1 MLVRLGVVACLF
13 WLHFAYATTLKI
25 INIVPFGS
33 SSVKILFNQ
42 EVKKFKE
49 VSLKNFKS
57 YLELEAIL
65 TIPKKHYQFS
75 KQSSIT
81 IAQFSPKL
89 ARVVISH
96 APKMTYEVKILK
108 DKLYVSI
115 VEKKPLVRHQMA
127 PKPPKHHALKH
138 PTPKPAPK
146 SIKKEAKEKTP
157 IKHAHSK
164 HAHSPLNERSAK
176 KEIPKKEIPKK
187 EILKKEILKK
197 EILKKEIPKKEI
209 LKKEIPK
216 KEILKKEIPKKE
228 IPKKEILKKEILKK
242 EILKKEILKKEIP
255 KKEIL
260 KKEIPKKEILK
271 KEIPKKEIPKKEIL
285 KKEIP
290 KKEILKKEILKKEI
304 LKKEIPKKEILKKE
318 IPKKEAENESKN
330 QVFIAEKNDTFIKT
344 KRKKH
349 KKIVLDAGH
358 GGKDCGAM
366 SANLVCEKDIVLEV
380 VKFLHKE
387 LKKRGYS
394 VLLTRDKD
402 IYIDLVGRTE
412 LANRK
417 SADLFISV
425 HANSIPKHST
435 SNAHGIETYFL
446 STARSE
452 RARKVAEQENK
463 DDVNL
468 MDYFS
473 KSLLLNSLNT
483 QRLIVSN
490 KLAIDVQYGML
501 QSIRK
506 NYPDVVDGGVREG
519 PFWVLA
525 GALMPSILIEIGYN
539 SHAIESKRIQ
549 SKPYQKILAKG
560 IADGID
566 SFFSKND

>member
-25 INIVPFGS
+25 TNIVPFGS

-57 YLELEAIL
+57 YLELEAVL

-115 VEKKPLVRHQMA
+115 VEKKPLIRHKIA
-127 PKPPKHHALKH
+127 PKPPKHQTLKH
-138 PTPKPAPK
+138 QVLKPAPK
-146 SIKKEAKEKTP
+146 PIKKEIKEAKEKTP
-157 IKHAHSK
+157 NKHARSK

-176 KEIPKKEIPKK
+176 KEIPKKEIP
-187 EILKKEILKK
+187 
-197 EILKKEIPKKEI
+197 
-209 LKKEIPK
+209 
-216 KEILKKEIPKKE
+216 
-228 IPKKEILKKEILKK
+228 
-242 EILKKEILKKEIP
+242 
-255 KKEIL
+255 
-260 KKEIPKKEILK
+260 
-271 KEIPKKEIPKKEIL
+271 
-285 KKEIP
+285 
-290 KKEILKKEILKKEI
+290 
-304 LKKEIPKKEILKKE
+304 KKE

-330 QVFIAEKNDTFIKT
+330 QVFIAEKNDTFIKI

-402 IYIDLVGRTE
+402 IYIDLVRRTE
-412 LANRK
+412 LANKK
-417 SADLFISV
+417 STDLFISV

>member
-1 MLVRLGVVACLF
+1 MLVRLGVVACFL
-13 WLHFAYATTLKI
+13 WLHYAYATTLKI

-33 SSVKILFNQ
+33 GSVKIIFNQ

-57 YLELEAIL
+57 YLELEAVL

-75 KQSSIT
+75 HQSFIT
-81 IAQFSPKL
+81 IAQFSPNL
-89 ARVVISH
+89 ARVVIGYT
-96 APKMTYEVKILK
+96 PKMTYEVKTLK

-115 VEKKPLVRHQMA
+115 VEKKPLVGHQTTS
-127 PKPPKHHALKH
+127 KPPKHTAIK
-138 PTPKPAPK
+138 PTPKVVK
-146 SIKKEAKEKTP
+146 KETKETKKTKEIKEAKGKTP
-157 IKHAHSK
+157 HKHARSK
-164 HAHSPLNERSAK
+164 HAHSPLNEKSAK

-187 EILKKEILKK
+187 EI
-197 EILKKEIPKKEI
+197 
-209 LKKEIPK
+209 
-216 KEILKKEIPKKE
+216 PKKE
-228 IPKKEILKKEILKK
+228 IPKKEV
-242 EILKKEILKKEIP
+242 
-255 KKEIL
+255 
-260 KKEIPKKEILK
+260 
-271 KEIPKKEIPKKEIL
+271 
-285 KKEIP
+285 
-290 KKEILKKEILKKEI
+290 
-304 LKKEIPKKEILKKE
+304 
-318 IPKKEAENESKN
+318 ENENKN
-330 QVFIAEKNDTFIKT
+330 QVFIAQNNDIWIKT

-402 IYIDLVGRTE
+402 IYIDLVARTE
-412 LANRK
+412 LANKK

-501 QSIRK
+501 QNIRK

>member
-42 EVKKFKE
+42 EIKKFKE

-57 YLELEAIL
+57 YLELEAVL

-89 ARVVISH
+89 ARVVIGY
-96 APKMTYEVKILK
+96 APKMTYEIKILK

-115 VEKKPLVRHQMA
+115 VEKKPLIRHQMA
-127 PKPPKHHALKH
+127 LKPPKHHAFKH
-138 PTPKPAPK
+138 TTPKPTPK
-146 SIKKEAKEKTP
+146 SIKKEAKEAKEKTP

-164 HAHSPLNERSAK
+164 HTHSPLNERNT
-176 KEIPKKEIPKK
+176 
-187 EILKKEILKK
+187 
-197 EILKKEIPKKEI
+197 
-209 LKKEIPK
+209 
-216 KEILKKEIPKKE
+216 
-228 IPKKEILKKEILKK
+228 
-242 EILKKEILKKEIP
+242 
-255 KKEIL
+255 
-260 KKEIPKKEILK
+260 
-271 KEIPKKEIPKKEIL
+271 
-285 KKEIP
+285 
-290 KKEILKKEILKKEI
+290 
-304 LKKEIPKKEILKKE
+304 KKE

-402 IYIDLVGRTE
+402 IYIDLVARTE
-412 LANRK
+412 LANKK

-473 KSLLLNSLNT
+473 KSLFLNSLNT

-501 QSIRK
+501 QSVRK

>member
-1 MLVRLGVVACLF
+1 MLVRLGVVACLL

-25 INIVPFGS
+25 TNIVPFGS

-42 EVKKFKE
+42 EVRKFKE

-96 APKMTYEVKILK
+96 APKMTYEIKILK

-115 VEKKPLVRHQMA
+115 VEKKPLVRHQMVL
-127 PKPPKHHALKH
+127 KPPKHHALKH
-138 PTPKPAPK
+138 QAPKPTPK
-146 SIKKEAKEKTP
+146 SIKKETKETKEKTP
-157 IKHAHSK
+157 TKHARSK
-164 HAHSPLNERSAK
+164 HAHSPLNERSA
-176 KEIPKKEIPKK
+176 
-187 EILKKEILKK
+187 
-197 EILKKEIPKKEI
+197 
-209 LKKEIPK
+209 
-216 KEILKKEIPKKE
+216 
-228 IPKKEILKKEILKK
+228 
-242 EILKKEILKKEIP
+242 
-255 KKEIL
+255 
-260 KKEIPKKEILK
+260 
-271 KEIPKKEIPKKEIL
+271 
-285 KKEIP
+285 
-290 KKEILKKEILKKEI
+290 
-304 LKKEIPKKEILKKE
+304 KKE

-402 IYIDLVGRTE
+402 VYIDLVGRTE

-425 HANSIPKHST
+425 HANSIPKRST

-473 KSLLLNSLNT
+473 KSLFLNSLNT

-501 QSIRK
+501 QSVRK

>member
-13 WLHFAYATTLKI
+13 WLHFACATTLKI

-33 SSVKILFNQ
+33 SSVKISFNQ
-42 EVKKFKE
+42 EIKKFKE

-115 VEKKPLVRHQMA
+115 VEKKPLIRHQIV
-127 PKPPKHHALKH
+127 PKPPKHHALKNQ
-138 PTPKPAPK
+138 TPKPAPK
-146 SIKKEAKEKTP
+146 SIKKEAKEVKEKTP
-157 IKHAHSK
+157 TKHARSK
-164 HAHSPLNERSAK
+164 HAHSQLNERSA
-176 KEIPKKEIPKK
+176 
-187 EILKKEILKK
+187 
-197 EILKKEIPKKEI
+197 
-209 LKKEIPK
+209 
-216 KEILKKEIPKKE
+216 
-228 IPKKEILKKEILKK
+228 
-242 EILKKEILKKEIP
+242 
-255 KKEIL
+255 
-260 KKEIPKKEILK
+260 
-271 KEIPKKEIPKKEIL
+271 
-285 KKEIP
+285 
-290 KKEILKKEILKKEI
+290 
-304 LKKEIPKKEILKKE
+304 KKE

-330 QVFIAEKNDTFIKT
+330 QVFIAEKNDASIKT

-402 IYIDLVGRTE
+402 IYIDLVARTE
-412 LANRK
+412 LANKK

-425 HANSIPKHST
+425 HANSIPKRST

-501 QSIRK
+501 QSVRK

>member
-25 INIVPFGS
+25 TNIVPFGS
-33 SSVKILFNQ
+33 SSVKMVFNQ
-42 EVKKFKE
+42 EIKKFKE

-75 KQSSIT
+75 KQSFIT

-89 ARVVISH
+89 ARVVIGY

-115 VEKKPLVRHQMA
+115 VEKKPLIRHQIT

-138 PTPKPAPK
+138 TTPKPAPK
-146 SIKKEAKEKTP
+146 PIKKEIKEKTT
-157 IKHAHSK
+157 KHAHSK
-164 HAHSPLNERSAK
+164 PTHSPLNERSAK
-176 KEIPKKEIPKK
+176 KEIPKKE
-187 EILKKEILKK
+187 
-197 EILKKEIPKKEI
+197 
-209 LKKEIPK
+209 
-216 KEILKKEIPKKE
+216 
-228 IPKKEILKKEILKK
+228 
-242 EILKKEILKKEIP
+242 
-255 KKEIL
+255 
-260 KKEIPKKEILK
+260 
-271 KEIPKKEIPKKEIL
+271 
-285 KKEIP
+285 
-290 KKEILKKEILKKEI
+290 
-304 LKKEIPKKEILKKE
+304 
-318 IPKKEAENESKN
+318 AENESKN
-330 QVFIAEKNDTFIKT
+330 QIFIAEKNDIWIKT

-402 IYIDLVGRTE
+402 IYIDLVARTE
-412 LANRK
+412 LANK
-417 SADLFISV
+417 KGADLFISV
-425 HANSIPKHST
+425 HANSIPKRST

-473 KSLLLNSLNT
+473 KSLFLNSLNT

-501 QSIRK
+501 QSVRK

>member
-13 WLHFAYATTLKI
+13 WLHFACATTLKI
-25 INIVPFGS
+25 TNIVPFGS
-33 SSVKILFNQ
+33 SSVKISFNQ

-75 KQSSIT
+75 KQSFIT

-89 ARVVISH
+89 ARVVIGY

-138 PTPKPAPK
+138 HTPKPAPK
-146 SIKKEAKEKTP
+146 SIKKEAKEKTL

-176 KEIPKKEIPKK
+176 KEIPKKE
-187 EILKKEILKK
+187 
-197 EILKKEIPKKEI
+197 
-209 LKKEIPK
+209 
-216 KEILKKEIPKKE
+216 
-228 IPKKEILKKEILKK
+228 
-242 EILKKEILKKEIP
+242 
-255 KKEIL
+255 
-260 KKEIPKKEILK
+260 
-271 KEIPKKEIPKKEIL
+271 
-285 KKEIP
+285 
-290 KKEILKKEILKKEI
+290 
-304 LKKEIPKKEILKKE
+304 
-318 IPKKEAENESKN
+318 AENESKN
-330 QVFIAEKNDTFIKT
+330 PIFIAEKNDTFIKT

-402 IYIDLVGRTE
+402 IYIDLVARTE
-412 LANRK
+412 LANKK

-425 HANSIPKHST
+425 HANSIPKRST

-501 QSIRK
+501 QSVRK

>member
-33 SSVKILFNQ
+33 SSVKISFNQ
-42 EVKKFKE
+42 EIKKFKE

-115 VEKKPLVRHQMA
+115 VEKKPLSRHQMA

-146 SIKKEAKEKTP
+146 SIKKEAKKVKEKTP
-157 IKHAHSK
+157 TKHARSK
-164 HAHSPLNERSAK
+164 HTHSQLNERSAK
-176 KEIPKKEIPKK
+176 KEIPKKE
-187 EILKKEILKK
+187 
-197 EILKKEIPKKEI
+197 
-209 LKKEIPK
+209 
-216 KEILKKEIPKKE
+216 
-228 IPKKEILKKEILKK
+228 
-242 EILKKEILKKEIP
+242 
-255 KKEIL
+255 
-260 KKEIPKKEILK
+260 
-271 KEIPKKEIPKKEIL
+271 
-285 KKEIP
+285 
-290 KKEILKKEILKKEI
+290 
-304 LKKEIPKKEILKKE
+304 
-318 IPKKEAENESKN
+318 AENEGKN
-330 QVFIAEKNDTFIKT
+330 QVFIAEKNDASIKT

-402 IYIDLVGRTE
+402 IYIDLVARTE
-412 LANRK
+412 LANKK

-425 HANSIPKHST
+425 HANSIPKRST

-463 DDVNL
+463 DNVNL

>member
-25 INIVPFGS
+25 TNIVPFGS
-33 SSVKILFNQ
+33 SSVKVVFNQ
-42 EVKKFKE
+42 EIKKFKE
-49 VSLKNFKS
+49 VPLKNFKS

-96 APKMTYEVKILK
+96 APKMTYEIKIFK
-108 DKLYVSI
+108 DKLYISI
-115 VEKKPLVRHQMA
+115 VEKKPLIRHQMA

-164 HAHSPLNERSAK
+164 HAHPPLNERSAK
-176 KEIPKKEIPKK
+176 KEIPKKE
-187 EILKKEILKK
+187 
-197 EILKKEIPKKEI
+197 
-209 LKKEIPK
+209 
-216 KEILKKEIPKKE
+216 
-228 IPKKEILKKEILKK
+228 
-242 EILKKEILKKEIP
+242 
-255 KKEIL
+255 
-260 KKEIPKKEILK
+260 
-271 KEIPKKEIPKKEIL
+271 
-285 KKEIP
+285 
-290 KKEILKKEILKKEI
+290 
-304 LKKEIPKKEILKKE
+304 
-318 IPKKEAENESKN
+318 AENEGKN
-330 QVFIAEKNDTFIKT
+330 QVFIAEKNDAFIKT

-402 IYIDLVGRTE
+402 IYIDLVARTE
-412 LANRK
+412 LANKK

-501 QSIRK
+501 QSVRK

>member
-1 MLVRLGVVACLF
+1 M
-13 WLHFAYATTLKI
+13 HFAYATTLKI
-25 INIVPFGS
+25 TNIVPFGS

-42 EVKKFKE
+42 EIKKFKE

-75 KQSSIT
+75 KQSFIT

-115 VEKKPLVRHQMA
+115 VEKKPLSRHQMA
-127 PKPPKHHALKH
+127 PKPSKHHALKH
-138 PTPKPAPK
+138 TTPKPAPK
-146 SIKKEAKEKTP
+146 PIKKEAKKSKDTKEKTP
-157 IKHAHSK
+157 TKHARSK
-164 HAHSPLNERSAK
+164 HAHSQWNERSA
-176 KEIPKKEIPKK
+176 
-187 EILKKEILKK
+187 
-197 EILKKEIPKKEI
+197 
-209 LKKEIPK
+209 
-216 KEILKKEIPKKE
+216 
-228 IPKKEILKKEILKK
+228 
-242 EILKKEILKKEIP
+242 
-255 KKEIL
+255 
-260 KKEIPKKEILK
+260 
-271 KEIPKKEIPKKEIL
+271 
-285 KKEIP
+285 
-290 KKEILKKEILKKEI
+290 
-304 LKKEIPKKEILKKE
+304 KKE

-330 QVFIAEKNDTFIKT
+330 QVFIAEKNDASIKT

-402 IYIDLVGRTE
+402 IYIDLVARTE
-412 LANRK
+412 LANKK

-425 HANSIPKHST
+425 HANSIPKRST

-463 DDVNL
+463 DNVNL

-501 QSIRK
+501 QSVRK

>member
-1 MLVRLGVVACLF
+1 MRLGVVACLF

-33 SSVKILFNQ
+33 SSVKISFNQ
-42 EVKKFKE
+42 EIKKFKE

-81 IAQFSPKL
+81 IVQFSPKL

-115 VEKKPLVRHQMA
+115 VEKKPLIRHQMA
-127 PKPPKHHALKH
+127 PKPPKHRTLKH

-146 SIKKEAKEKTP
+146 SIKKEIKEVKEKTP
-157 IKHAHSK
+157 TKHAHSK
-164 HAHSPLNERSAK
+164 HVHSQWNERSA
-176 KEIPKKEIPKK
+176 
-187 EILKKEILKK
+187 
-197 EILKKEIPKKEI
+197 
-209 LKKEIPK
+209 
-216 KEILKKEIPKKE
+216 
-228 IPKKEILKKEILKK
+228 
-242 EILKKEILKKEIP
+242 
-255 KKEIL
+255 
-260 KKEIPKKEILK
+260 
-271 KEIPKKEIPKKEIL
+271 
-285 KKEIP
+285 
-290 KKEILKKEILKKEI
+290 
-304 LKKEIPKKEILKKE
+304 KKE

-402 IYIDLVGRTE
+402 IYIDLVARTE
-412 LANRK
+412 LANKK

-425 HANSIPKHST
+425 HANSIPKRST

-463 DDVNL
+463 DNVNL

>member
-25 INIVPFGS
+25 TNIVPFGS
-33 SSVKILFNQ
+33 SSVKISFNQ

-49 VSLKNFKS
+49 VPLKNFKS
-57 YLELEAIL
+57 YLELEAVL

-89 ARVVISH
+89 ARVVIGY

-115 VEKKPLVRHQMA
+115 VEKKPLIRHKIA

-138 PTPKPAPK
+138 QTSKPAPK
-146 SIKKEAKEKTP
+146 PIKKEAKKSKETKEKTP

-176 KEIPKKEIPKK
+176 KEIPKKEAK
-187 EILKKEILKK
+187 
-197 EILKKEIPKKEI
+197 
-209 LKKEIPK
+209 
-216 KEILKKEIPKKE
+216 
-228 IPKKEILKKEILKK
+228 
-242 EILKKEILKKEIP
+242 
-255 KKEIL
+255 
-260 KKEIPKKEILK
+260 
-271 KEIPKKEIPKKEIL
+271 
-285 KKEIP
+285 
-290 KKEILKKEILKKEI
+290 
-304 LKKEIPKKEILKKE
+304 
-318 IPKKEAENESKN
+318 NESKN

-402 IYIDLVGRTE
+402 IYIDLVARTE
-412 LANRK
+412 LANKK

-425 HANSIPKHST
+425 HANSIPKRST

-473 KSLLLNSLNT
+473 KSLFLNSLNT

-501 QSIRK
+501 QSVRK

>member
-1 MLVRLGVVACLF
+1 M
-13 WLHFAYATTLKI
+13 HFAYATTLKI

-33 SSVKILFNQ
+33 SSVKISFNQ
-42 EVKKFKE
+42 EIKKFKE

-108 DKLYVSI
+108 DKLYISI
-115 VEKKPLVRHQMA
+115 VEKKPLTKHQMV
-127 PKPPKHHALKH
+127 PKPPKHHVLKH

-146 SIKKEAKEKTP
+146 SIKKEAKEIKEKTP
-157 IKHAHSK
+157 TKHARSK
-164 HAHSPLNERSAK
+164 HTHSQLNERSA
-176 KEIPKKEIPKK
+176 
-187 EILKKEILKK
+187 
-197 EILKKEIPKKEI
+197 
-209 LKKEIPK
+209 
-216 KEILKKEIPKKE
+216 
-228 IPKKEILKKEILKK
+228 
-242 EILKKEILKKEIP
+242 
-255 KKEIL
+255 
-260 KKEIPKKEILK
+260 
-271 KEIPKKEIPKKEIL
+271 
-285 KKEIP
+285 
-290 KKEILKKEILKKEI
+290 
-304 LKKEIPKKEILKKE
+304 KKE

-330 QVFIAEKNDTFIKT
+330 QVFIAEKNDAFIKT

-402 IYIDLVGRTE
+402 IYIDLVARTE
-412 LANRK
+412 LANKK

-425 HANSIPKHST
+425 HANSIPKRST

-463 DDVNL
+463 DNVNL

>member
-25 INIVPFGS
+25 TNIVPFGS
-33 SSVKILFNQ
+33 SSVKMVFNQ

-75 KQSSIT
+75 KQSFIT

-89 ARVVISH
+89 ARVVIGY

-115 VEKKPLVRHQMA
+115 VEKKPLIRHQMA
-127 PKPPKHHALKH
+127 LKPPKHHALKH
-138 PTPKPAPK
+138 TTPKPAPK
-146 SIKKEAKEKTP
+146 PIKKEAKKSKDTKEKTP
-157 IKHAHSK
+157 TKHAHSK

-187 EILKKEILKK
+187 EI
-197 EILKKEIPKKEI
+197 
-209 LKKEIPK
+209 
-216 KEILKKEIPKKE
+216 PKKE
-228 IPKKEILKKEILKK
+228 IP
-242 EILKKEILKKEIP
+242 
-255 KKEIL
+255 
-260 KKEIPKKEILK
+260 
-271 KEIPKKEIPKKEIL
+271 
-285 KKEIP
+285 
-290 KKEILKKEILKKEI
+290 
-304 LKKEIPKKEILKKE
+304 KKE

-330 QVFIAEKNDTFIKT
+330 QVFIAEKNDTFIKN

-402 IYIDLVGRTE
+402 IYIDLVARTE
-412 LANRK
+412 LANK
-417 SADLFISV
+417 KGADLFISV

-473 KSLLLNSLNT
+473 KSLFLNSLNT

-501 QSIRK
+501 QSVRK

>member
-1 MLVRLGVVACLF
+1 M
-13 WLHFAYATTLKI
+13 HFAYATTLKI

-33 SSVKILFNQ
+33 SSVKISFNQ
-42 EVKKFKE
+42 EIKKFKE

-115 VEKKPLVRHQMA
+115 VEKKPLTSHQMA

-146 SIKKEAKEKTP
+146 SIKKEAKEAKEKTP
-157 IKHAHSK
+157 TKHARSK
-164 HAHSPLNERSAK
+164 HTHSQLNERSAK
-176 KEIPKKEIPKK
+176 KEIPKKE
-187 EILKKEILKK
+187 
-197 EILKKEIPKKEI
+197 
-209 LKKEIPK
+209 
-216 KEILKKEIPKKE
+216 
-228 IPKKEILKKEILKK
+228 
-242 EILKKEILKKEIP
+242 
-255 KKEIL
+255 
-260 KKEIPKKEILK
+260 
-271 KEIPKKEIPKKEIL
+271 
-285 KKEIP
+285 
-290 KKEILKKEILKKEI
+290 
-304 LKKEIPKKEILKKE
+304 
-318 IPKKEAENESKN
+318 AENEGKN
-330 QVFIAEKNDTFIKT
+330 QVFIAEKNDAFIKT

-402 IYIDLVGRTE
+402 IYIDLVARTE
-412 LANRK
+412 LANKK

-425 HANSIPKHST
+425 HANSIPKRST

-463 DDVNL
+463 DNVNL

>member
-1 MLVRLGVVACLF
+1 M
-13 WLHFAYATTLKI
+13 HFAYATTLKI

-33 SSVKILFNQ
+33 SSVKISFNQ
-42 EVKKFKE
+42 EIKKFKE

-115 VEKKPLVRHQMA
+115 VEKKPLVRHQMV

-146 SIKKEAKEKTP
+146 SIKKEAKEIKEKTP
-157 IKHAHSK
+157 TKHARSK
-164 HAHSPLNERSAK
+164 HAHSQLNERSAK

-187 EILKKEILKK
+187 EI
-197 EILKKEIPKKEI
+197 P
-209 LKKEIPK
+209 
-216 KEILKKEIPKKE
+216 KKEIPKKE
-228 IPKKEILKKEILKK
+228 IP
-242 EILKKEILKKEIP
+242 
-255 KKEIL
+255 
-260 KKEIPKKEILK
+260 
-271 KEIPKKEIPKKEIL
+271 
-285 KKEIP
+285 
-290 KKEILKKEILKKEI
+290 
-304 LKKEIPKKEILKKE
+304 KKE

-402 IYIDLVGRTE
+402 IYIDLVARTE
-412 LANRK
+412 LANKK

-425 HANSIPKHST
+425 HANSIPKRST

-463 DDVNL
+463 DNVNL

>member
-1 MLVRLGVVACLF
+1 M
-13 WLHFAYATTLKI
+13 HFACATTLKI

-33 SSVKILFNQ
+33 SSVKISFNQ
-42 EVKKFKE
+42 EIKKFKE

-115 VEKKPLVRHQMA
+115 VEKKPLTRHQMA
-127 PKPPKHHALKH
+127 PKPPKHRTLKH

-146 SIKKEAKEKTP
+146 SIKKEAKEVKEKTP
-157 IKHAHSK
+157 TKHARSK
-164 HAHSPLNERSAK
+164 HAHSQLNERSA
-176 KEIPKKEIPKK
+176 
-187 EILKKEILKK
+187 
-197 EILKKEIPKKEI
+197 
-209 LKKEIPK
+209 
-216 KEILKKEIPKKE
+216 
-228 IPKKEILKKEILKK
+228 
-242 EILKKEILKKEIP
+242 
-255 KKEIL
+255 
-260 KKEIPKKEILK
+260 
-271 KEIPKKEIPKKEIL
+271 
-285 KKEIP
+285 
-290 KKEILKKEILKKEI
+290 
-304 LKKEIPKKEILKKE
+304 KKE

-402 IYIDLVGRTE
+402 IYIDLVARTE
-412 LANRK
+412 LANKK

-425 HANSIPKHST
+425 HANSIPKRST

-463 DDVNL
+463 DNVNL

-501 QSIRK
+501 QSVRK

>member
-1 MLVRLGVVACLF
+1 M
-13 WLHFAYATTLKI
+13 HFAYATTLKI

-33 SSVKILFNQ
+33 SSVKISFNQ
-42 EVKKFKE
+42 EIKKFKE

-81 IAQFSPKL
+81 IAQFSHKL

-108 DKLYVSI
+108 DKLYISI
-115 VEKKPLVRHQMA
+115 VEKKPLTRHQMV

-146 SIKKEAKEKTP
+146 SIKKEAKEKTLT
-157 IKHAHSK
+157 KHARSK
-164 HAHSPLNERSAK
+164 HAHSQLNERSA
-176 KEIPKKEIPKK
+176 
-187 EILKKEILKK
+187 
-197 EILKKEIPKKEI
+197 
-209 LKKEIPK
+209 
-216 KEILKKEIPKKE
+216 
-228 IPKKEILKKEILKK
+228 
-242 EILKKEILKKEIP
+242 
-255 KKEIL
+255 
-260 KKEIPKKEILK
+260 
-271 KEIPKKEIPKKEIL
+271 
-285 KKEIP
+285 
-290 KKEILKKEILKKEI
+290 
-304 LKKEIPKKEILKKE
+304 KKE

-330 QVFIAEKNDTFIKT
+330 QVFIAEKNDAFIKT

-402 IYIDLVGRTE
+402 IYIDLVARTE
-412 LANRK
+412 LANKK

-425 HANSIPKHST
+425 HANSIPKRST

-463 DDVNL
+463 DNVNL

>member
-1 MLVRLGVVACLF
+1 M
-13 WLHFAYATTLKI
+13 HFAYATTLKI

-33 SSVKILFNQ
+33 SSVRISFNQ
-42 EVKKFKE
+42 EVKTFKE

-115 VEKKPLVRHQMA
+115 VEKKPLIRHQMA
-127 PKPPKHHALKH
+127 PKPPKHQTPKH
-138 PTPKPAPK
+138 QVLKPAPK
-146 SIKKEAKEKTP
+146 SIKKEAKEAKEKTP
-157 IKHAHSK
+157 TKHAHSK
-164 HAHSPLNERSAK
+164 HTHSQWNERSAK

-187 EILKKEILKK
+187 EI
-197 EILKKEIPKKEI
+197 P
-209 LKKEIPK
+209 
-216 KEILKKEIPKKE
+216 
-228 IPKKEILKKEILKK
+228 
-242 EILKKEILKKEIP
+242 
-255 KKEIL
+255 
-260 KKEIPKKEILK
+260 
-271 KEIPKKEIPKKEIL
+271 
-285 KKEIP
+285 
-290 KKEILKKEILKKEI
+290 
-304 LKKEIPKKEILKKE
+304 KKE

-330 QVFIAEKNDTFIKT
+330 QVFIAEKNDASIKT

-387 LKKRGYS
+387 LKTRGYS

-412 LANRK
+412 LANKK

-425 HANSIPKHST
+425 HANSIPKRST

-501 QSIRK
+501 QSVRK

>member
-13 WLHFAYATTLKI
+13 WLHYAYATTLKI
-25 INIVPFGS
+25 TNVVPFGS
-33 SSVKILFNQ
+33 SSVKMVFNQ

-75 KQSSIT
+75 KQSFIT

-89 ARVVISH
+89 ARVVIGY

-115 VEKKPLVRHQMA
+115 VEKKPLIRHQMGL
-127 PKPPKHHALKH
+127 KPPKHHALKH
-138 PTPKPAPK
+138 TTPKPTPKP
-146 SIKKEAKEKTP
+146 IKKEAKKSKEVKEKTP
-157 IKHAHSK
+157 TKHAHSK

-187 EILKKEILKK
+187 E
-197 EILKKEIPKKEI
+197 
-209 LKKEIPK
+209 
-216 KEILKKEIPKKE
+216 
-228 IPKKEILKKEILKK
+228 
-242 EILKKEILKKEIP
+242 
-255 KKEIL
+255 
-260 KKEIPKKEILK
+260 
-271 KEIPKKEIPKKEIL
+271 
-285 KKEIP
+285 
-290 KKEILKKEILKKEI
+290 
-304 LKKEIPKKEILKKE
+304 
-318 IPKKEAENESKN
+318 AENESKN
-330 QVFIAEKNDTFIKT
+330 QVFIAEKNDTWIKT

-402 IYIDLVGRTE
+402 IYIDLVARTE
-412 LANRK
+412 LANK
-417 SADLFISV
+417 KGADLFISV
-425 HANSIPKHST
+425 HANSIPKRST

-473 KSLLLNSLNT
+473 KSLFLNSLNT

-501 QSIRK
+501 QSVRK

-539 SHAIESKRIQ
+539 SHAIESKHIQ

>member
-1 MLVRLGVVACLF
+1 MV
-13 WLHFAYATTLKI
+13 
-25 INIVPFGS
+25 
-33 SSVKILFNQ
+33 FNQ
-42 EVKKFKE
+42 EIKKFKE
-49 VSLKNFKS
+49 VPLKNFKS

-75 KQSSIT
+75 KQSFIT

-89 ARVVISH
+89 ARVVIGY

-108 DKLYVSI
+108 DKLYISI
-115 VEKKPLVRHQMA
+115 VEKKPLARHQIT

-138 PTPKPAPK
+138 TTPKPTPKP
-146 SIKKEAKEKTP
+146 IKKEAKKTKEKTP
-157 IKHAHSK
+157 TKHAHSK
-164 HAHSPLNERSAK
+164 PTHSPLNERSAK
-176 KEIPKKEIPKK
+176 KEIPKKE
-187 EILKKEILKK
+187 
-197 EILKKEIPKKEI
+197 
-209 LKKEIPK
+209 
-216 KEILKKEIPKKE
+216 
-228 IPKKEILKKEILKK
+228 
-242 EILKKEILKKEIP
+242 
-255 KKEIL
+255 
-260 KKEIPKKEILK
+260 
-271 KEIPKKEIPKKEIL
+271 
-285 KKEIP
+285 
-290 KKEILKKEILKKEI
+290 
-304 LKKEIPKKEILKKE
+304 
-318 IPKKEAENESKN
+318 AENESKN
-330 QVFIAEKNDTFIKT
+330 QIFIAEKNDTWIKT

-387 LKKRGYS
+387 LKTRGYS

-402 IYIDLVGRTE
+402 IYIDLVARTE
-412 LANRK
+412 LANKK

-425 HANSIPKHST
+425 HANSIPKRST

-473 KSLLLNSLNT
+473 KSLFLNSLNT

-501 QSIRK
+501 QSVRK

>member
-1 MLVRLGVVACLF
+1 M
-13 WLHFAYATTLKI
+13 HFAYATTLKI

-33 SSVKILFNQ
+33 NSVRISFNQ
-42 EVKKFKE
+42 KVKKFKE
-49 VSLKNFKS
+49 VPLKNFKS

-81 IAQFSPKL
+81 IVQFSPKL

-115 VEKKPLVRHQMA
+115 VEKKPLNKHQMV
-127 PKPPKHHALKH
+127 PNPPKHHALKH

-157 IKHAHSK
+157 TKHAHSK
-164 HAHSPLNERSAK
+164 HAHSPLNERNA
-176 KEIPKKEIPKK
+176 
-187 EILKKEILKK
+187 
-197 EILKKEIPKKEI
+197 
-209 LKKEIPK
+209 
-216 KEILKKEIPKKE
+216 
-228 IPKKEILKKEILKK
+228 
-242 EILKKEILKKEIP
+242 
-255 KKEIL
+255 
-260 KKEIPKKEILK
+260 
-271 KEIPKKEIPKKEIL
+271 
-285 KKEIP
+285 
-290 KKEILKKEILKKEI
+290 
-304 LKKEIPKKEILKKE
+304 KKE
-318 IPKKEAENESKN
+318 IPKKEAENEGKN
-330 QVFIAEKNDTFIKT
+330 QVFIAEKNDVFIKT

-402 IYIDLVGRTE
+402 IYIDLVARTE
-412 LANRK
+412 LANKK

-425 HANSIPKHST
+425 HANSIPKRST

-473 KSLLLNSLNT
+473 RSLLLNSLNT

>member
-1 MLVRLGVVACLF
+1 MPVRLGVIACLF

-33 SSVKILFNQ
+33 SSIKISFNQ
-42 EVKKFKE
+42 EIKKFKE

-115 VEKKPLVRHQMA
+115 VEKKPLSRHQMA
-127 PKPPKHHALKH
+127 PKPPKHRTLKH

-157 IKHAHSK
+157 TKHVHSK
-164 HAHSPLNERSAK
+164 HTHSQLNERSAK

-187 EILKKEILKK
+187 EIP
-197 EILKKEIPKKEI
+197 KKEIPKE
-209 LKKEIPK
+209 EIPK
-216 KEILKKEIPKKE
+216 KDIPKKEIPKKE
-228 IPKKEILKKEILKK
+228 IPKKEI
-242 EILKKEILKKEIP
+242 P
-255 KKEIL
+255 
-260 KKEIPKKEILK
+260 
-271 KEIPKKEIPKKEIL
+271 
-285 KKEIP
+285 
-290 KKEILKKEILKKEI
+290 
-304 LKKEIPKKEILKKE
+304 KKE

-330 QVFIAEKNDTFIKT
+330 QVFIAEKNDTFIKN

-402 IYIDLVGRTE
+402 IYIDLVARTE
-412 LANRK
+412 LANKK

-425 HANSIPKHST
+425 HANSIPKRST

-463 DDVNL
+463 DNVNL

>member
-1 MLVRLGVVACLF
+1 MRLGVVACLF

-33 SSVKILFNQ
+33 SSVKISFNQ

-115 VEKKPLVRHQMA
+115 VEKKPLTRYQMA

-138 PTPKPAPK
+138 QAPKPAPK
-146 SIKKEAKEKTP
+146 PIKKEAKEAKEKTP
-157 IKHAHSK
+157 TKHARSK
-164 HAHSPLNERSAK
+164 HAHSQLNERSAK
-176 KEIPKKEIPKK
+176 KEIPKKE
-187 EILKKEILKK
+187 
-197 EILKKEIPKKEI
+197 
-209 LKKEIPK
+209 
-216 KEILKKEIPKKE
+216 
-228 IPKKEILKKEILKK
+228 
-242 EILKKEILKKEIP
+242 
-255 KKEIL
+255 
-260 KKEIPKKEILK
+260 
-271 KEIPKKEIPKKEIL
+271 
-285 KKEIP
+285 
-290 KKEILKKEILKKEI
+290 
-304 LKKEIPKKEILKKE
+304 
-318 IPKKEAENESKN
+318 AENEGKN
-330 QVFIAEKNDTFIKT
+330 QVFIAEKNDAFSKT

-425 HANSIPKHST
+425 HANSIPKRST

-501 QSIRK
+501 QSVRK

>member
-13 WLHFAYATTLKI
+13 WLHYAYATTLKI
-25 INIVPFGS
+25 TNVVPFGS
-33 SSVKILFNQ
+33 SSVKMVFNQ

-57 YLELEAIL
+57 YLELEAVL

-75 KQSSIT
+75 KQSFIT

-89 ARVVISH
+89 ARVVIGY

-115 VEKKPLVRHQMA
+115 MEKKPLIRHQIT

-138 PTPKPAPK
+138 QTPKPTPKP
-146 SIKKEAKEKTP
+146 IKKEAKEAKEKTP
-157 IKHAHSK
+157 TKHARSK
-164 HAHSPLNERSAK
+164 HTHSPLNERSAK

-187 EILKKEILKK
+187 EI
-197 EILKKEIPKKEI
+197 
-209 LKKEIPK
+209 
-216 KEILKKEIPKKE
+216 PKKE
-228 IPKKEILKKEILKK
+228 IP
-242 EILKKEILKKEIP
+242 
-255 KKEIL
+255 
-260 KKEIPKKEILK
+260 
-271 KEIPKKEIPKKEIL
+271 
-285 KKEIP
+285 
-290 KKEILKKEILKKEI
+290 
-304 LKKEIPKKEILKKE
+304 KKE

-380 VKFLHKE
+380 VKFLYKE

-402 IYIDLVGRTE
+402 IYIDLVARTE
-412 LANRK
+412 LANK
-417 SADLFISV
+417 KGADLFISV

-473 KSLLLNSLNT
+473 KSLFLNSLNT

-501 QSIRK
+501 QSVRK

>member
-1 MLVRLGVVACLF
+1 MLVRLGVVACLL
-13 WLHFAYATTLKI
+13 WLHFACATTLKI

-33 SSVKILFNQ
+33 SSVKVVFNQ
-42 EVKKFKE
+42 EIKKFKE
-49 VSLKNFKS
+49 VPLKNFKS
-57 YLELEAIL
+57 YLELEAVL

-75 KQSSIT
+75 KQSFIT

-89 ARVVISH
+89 ARVVIGY
-96 APKMTYEVKILK
+96 APKMTYEIKILK

-115 VEKKPLVRHQMA
+115 VEKKPLIRHQMVL
-127 PKPPKHHALKH
+127 KPPKHHALKH
-138 PTPKPAPK
+138 TTPKPTPKP
-146 SIKKEAKEKTP
+146 IKKEAKKSQEAKEKTP
-157 IKHAHSK
+157 IKHARSK

-187 EILKKEILKK
+187 EI
-197 EILKKEIPKKEI
+197 P
-209 LKKEIPK
+209 
-216 KEILKKEIPKKE
+216 KKEIPKKE
-228 IPKKEILKKEILKK
+228 IPKKEI
-242 EILKKEILKKEIP
+242 P
-255 KKEIL
+255 
-260 KKEIPKKEILK
+260 
-271 KEIPKKEIPKKEIL
+271 
-285 KKEIP
+285 
-290 KKEILKKEILKKEI
+290 
-304 LKKEIPKKEILKKE
+304 KKE

-330 QVFIAEKNDTFIKT
+330 QIFIAEKNDTFIKT

-402 IYIDLVGRTE
+402 IYIDLVARTE
-412 LANRK
+412 LANK
-417 SADLFISV
+417 KGADLFISV
-425 HANSIPKHST
+425 HANSIPKRST

-463 DDVNL
+463 DDVSL

-473 KSLLLNSLNT
+473 KSLFLNSLNT

-501 QSIRK
+501 QSVRK

>member
-1 MLVRLGVVACLF
+1 M
-13 WLHFAYATTLKI
+13 HFAYATTLKI

-33 SSVKILFNQ
+33 SSVKISFNQ
-42 EVKKFKE
+42 EIKKFKE

-115 VEKKPLVRHQMA
+115 VEKKPLTRHQMV

-146 SIKKEAKEKTP
+146 SIKKEAKEVKEKMPT
-157 IKHAHSK
+157 KHARSK
-164 HAHSPLNERSAK
+164 HTHSQLNERNA
-176 KEIPKKEIPKK
+176 
-187 EILKKEILKK
+187 
-197 EILKKEIPKKEI
+197 
-209 LKKEIPK
+209 
-216 KEILKKEIPKKE
+216 
-228 IPKKEILKKEILKK
+228 
-242 EILKKEILKKEIP
+242 
-255 KKEIL
+255 
-260 KKEIPKKEILK
+260 
-271 KEIPKKEIPKKEIL
+271 
-285 KKEIP
+285 
-290 KKEILKKEILKKEI
+290 
-304 LKKEIPKKEILKKE
+304 KKE

-330 QVFIAEKNDTFIKT
+330 QVFIAEKNDASIKT

-402 IYIDLVGRTE
+402 IYIDLVARTE
-412 LANRK
+412 LANKK

-425 HANSIPKHST
+425 HANSIPKRST

-463 DDVNL
+463 DNVNL

>member
-33 SSVKILFNQ
+33 SSVKISFNQ
-42 EVKKFKE
+42 EIKKFKE

-115 VEKKPLVRHQMA
+115 VEKKPLTKHQMA
-127 PKPPKHHALKH
+127 PKPHKPHALKH
-138 PTPKPAPK
+138 QAPKPAPK
-146 SIKKEAKEKTP
+146 SIKKEAKEIKEKMPT
-157 IKHAHSK
+157 KHARSK

-187 EILKKEILKK
+187 EI
-197 EILKKEIPKKEI
+197 P
-209 LKKEIPK
+209 
-216 KEILKKEIPKKE
+216 KKEIPKKE
-228 IPKKEILKKEILKK
+228 IPKKEI
-242 EILKKEILKKEIP
+242 P
-255 KKEIL
+255 
-260 KKEIPKKEILK
+260 K
-271 KEIPKKEIPKKEIL
+271 KEIPKKEIP
-285 KKEIP
+285 
-290 KKEILKKEILKKEI
+290 
-304 LKKEIPKKEILKKE
+304 KKE

-330 QVFIAEKNDTFIKT
+330 QVFIAEKNDVFIKT

-387 LKKRGYS
+387 LKTRGYS

-402 IYIDLVGRTE
+402 IYIDLVARTE
-412 LANRK
+412 LANKK

-425 HANSIPKHST
+425 HANSIPKRST

>member
-1 MLVRLGVVACLF
+1 M
-13 WLHFAYATTLKI
+13 HFACATTLKI

-33 SSVKILFNQ
+33 SSVKISFNQ
-42 EVKKFKE
+42 EIKKFKE

-81 IAQFSPKL
+81 IAQFNPKL

-115 VEKKPLVRHQMA
+115 VEKKPLTRHQMA
-127 PKPPKHHALKH
+127 PKPPKHRTLKH

-146 SIKKEAKEKTP
+146 SIKKEAKEIKEKTP
-157 IKHAHSK
+157 TKHVRSK
-164 HAHSPLNERSAK
+164 HTHSQLNERSA
-176 KEIPKKEIPKK
+176 
-187 EILKKEILKK
+187 
-197 EILKKEIPKKEI
+197 
-209 LKKEIPK
+209 
-216 KEILKKEIPKKE
+216 
-228 IPKKEILKKEILKK
+228 
-242 EILKKEILKKEIP
+242 
-255 KKEIL
+255 
-260 KKEIPKKEILK
+260 
-271 KEIPKKEIPKKEIL
+271 
-285 KKEIP
+285 
-290 KKEILKKEILKKEI
+290 
-304 LKKEIPKKEILKKE
+304 KKE

-402 IYIDLVGRTE
+402 IYIDLVARTE
-412 LANRK
+412 LANKK

-425 HANSIPKHST
+425 HANSIPKRST

-463 DDVNL
+463 DNVNL

>member
-1 MLVRLGVVACLF
+1 MLVRLGVVACLL
-13 WLHFAYATTLKI
+13 WLHFACATTLKI
-25 INIVPFGS
+25 TNIVPFGS

-57 YLELEAIL
+57 YLELEAVL

-115 VEKKPLVRHQMA
+115 VEKKPLVRHQMV

-138 PTPKPAPK
+138 PTPKPVPK

-157 IKHAHSK
+157 IKHARSK

-187 EILKKEILKK
+187 EI
-197 EILKKEIPKKEI
+197 P
-209 LKKEIPK
+209 
-216 KEILKKEIPKKE
+216 KKEIPKKE
-228 IPKKEILKKEILKK
+228 IPKKEI
-242 EILKKEILKKEIP
+242 P
-255 KKEIL
+255 KKES
-260 KKEIPKKEILK
+260 
-271 KEIPKKEIPKKEIL
+271 
-285 KKEIP
+285 
-290 KKEILKKEILKKEI
+290 
-304 LKKEIPKKEILKKE
+304 
-318 IPKKEAENESKN
+318 ENESKN
-330 QVFIAEKNDTFIKT
+330 QVFIAEKNDAFIKT

>member
-13 WLHFAYATTLKI
+13 WLHYAYATTLKI
-25 INIVPFGS
+25 TNVVPFGS
-33 SSVKILFNQ
+33 SSVKMVFNQ

-75 KQSSIT
+75 KQSFIT

-89 ARVVISH
+89 ARVVIGY

-115 VEKKPLVRHQMA
+115 VEKKPLIRHQMGL
-127 PKPPKHHALKH
+127 KPPKHHALKH
-138 PTPKPAPK
+138 TTPKPTPKPIKKEAKK
-146 SIKKEAKEKTP
+146 SKEAKEKTP
-157 IKHAHSK
+157 TKHACSK
-164 HAHSPLNERSAK
+164 HAHSPLNERSSK

-187 EILKKEILKK
+187 EI
-197 EILKKEIPKKEI
+197 P
-209 LKKEIPK
+209 
-216 KEILKKEIPKKE
+216 
-228 IPKKEILKKEILKK
+228 
-242 EILKKEILKKEIP
+242 
-255 KKEIL
+255 
-260 KKEIPKKEILK
+260 
-271 KEIPKKEIPKKEIL
+271 
-285 KKEIP
+285 
-290 KKEILKKEILKKEI
+290 
-304 LKKEIPKKEILKKE
+304 KKE

-412 LANRK
+412 LANKK

-425 HANSIPKHST
+425 HANSIPKRST

-473 KSLLLNSLNT
+473 KSLFLNSLNT

-501 QSIRK
+501 QSVRK

>member
-13 WLHFAYATTLKI
+13 WLHFACATTLKI
-25 INIVPFGS
+25 TNIVPFGS

-42 EVKKFKE
+42 EIKKFKE

-57 YLELEAIL
+57 YLELEAVL

-75 KQSSIT
+75 KQSFIT

-89 ARVVISH
+89 ARVVIGY
-96 APKMTYEVKILK
+96 APKMTYEVKIFK

-115 VEKKPLVRHQMA
+115 VEKKPLIRHQMVL
-127 PKPPKHHALKH
+127 KPPKHHAPKHTTLK
-138 PTPKPAPK
+138 PTPKP
-146 SIKKEAKEKTP
+146 IKKEAKKSKETKEKTP

-176 KEIPKKEIPKK
+176 KEI
-187 EILKKEILKK
+187 LKKEILKK
-197 EILKKEIPKKEI
+197 EIL
-209 LKKEIPK
+209 
-216 KEILKKEIPKKE
+216 
-228 IPKKEILKKEILKK
+228 
-242 EILKKEILKKEIP
+242 
-255 KKEIL
+255 
-260 KKEIPKKEILK
+260 
-271 KEIPKKEIPKKEIL
+271 
-285 KKEIP
+285 
-290 KKEILKKEILKKEI
+290 
-304 LKKEIPKKEILKKE
+304 
-318 IPKKEAENESKN
+318 KKEAENESKN

-402 IYIDLVGRTE
+402 IYIDLVARTE
-412 LANRK
+412 LANKK

-501 QSIRK
+501 QSVRK

>member
-1 MLVRLGVVACLF
+1 M
-13 WLHFAYATTLKI
+13 HFAYATTLKI

-33 SSVKILFNQ
+33 SSVKISFNQ
-42 EVKKFKE
+42 EIKKFKE

-115 VEKKPLVRHQMA
+115 VEKKPLSRHQMA

-146 SIKKEAKEKTP
+146 SIKKEAKEIKEKTP
-157 IKHAHSK
+157 TKHARSK
-164 HAHSPLNERSAK
+164 HAHSQLNERSAK

-187 EILKKEILKK
+187 EI
-197 EILKKEIPKKEI
+197 P
-209 LKKEIPK
+209 
-216 KEILKKEIPKKE
+216 KKEIPKKE
-228 IPKKEILKKEILKK
+228 IPKKEI
-242 EILKKEILKKEIP
+242 P
-255 KKEIL
+255 
-260 KKEIPKKEILK
+260 
-271 KEIPKKEIPKKEIL
+271 
-285 KKEIP
+285 
-290 KKEILKKEILKKEI
+290 
-304 LKKEIPKKEILKKE
+304 KKE

-330 QVFIAEKNDTFIKT
+330 QVFIAEKNDAFIKT

-402 IYIDLVGRTE
+402 IYIDLVARTE
-412 LANRK
+412 LANKK

-425 HANSIPKHST
+425 HANSIPKRST

-463 DDVNL
+463 DNVNL

-501 QSIRK
+501 QSVRK

>member
-25 INIVPFGS
+25 TNIVPFGS
-33 SSVKILFNQ
+33 SSVKVVFNQ
-42 EVKKFKE
+42 EIKKFKE
-49 VSLKNFKS
+49 VPLKNFKS

-75 KQSSIT
+75 KQSFIT

-89 ARVVISH
+89 VRVVIGY
-96 APKMTYEVKILK
+96 APKMTYEIKILK

-115 VEKKPLVRHQMA
+115 VEKKPLIRHQMA
-127 PKPPKHHALKH
+127 LKPPKHHALKH
-138 PTPKPAPK
+138 TTPKPTPKP
-146 SIKKEAKEKTP
+146 IKKEAKKSQETKEKTL

-164 HAHSPLNERSAK
+164 HAHSPLNERSA
-176 KEIPKKEIPKK
+176 
-187 EILKKEILKK
+187 
-197 EILKKEIPKKEI
+197 
-209 LKKEIPK
+209 
-216 KEILKKEIPKKE
+216 
-228 IPKKEILKKEILKK
+228 
-242 EILKKEILKKEIP
+242 
-255 KKEIL
+255 
-260 KKEIPKKEILK
+260 
-271 KEIPKKEIPKKEIL
+271 
-285 KKEIP
+285 
-290 KKEILKKEILKKEI
+290 
-304 LKKEIPKKEILKKE
+304 KKE

-380 VKFLHKE
+380 VKFLYKE

-483 QRLIVSN
+483 QRLIISN

-501 QSIRK
+501 QSVRK

>member
-33 SSVKILFNQ
+33 SSVKISFNQ
-42 EVKKFKE
+42 EIKKFKE

-75 KQSSIT
+75 KQSFIT

-115 VEKKPLVRHQMA
+115 VEKKPLSRHQMA

-164 HAHSPLNERSAK
+164 HMHSQWNERSAK
-176 KEIPKKEIPKK
+176 KEIPKKE
-187 EILKKEILKK
+187 
-197 EILKKEIPKKEI
+197 
-209 LKKEIPK
+209 
-216 KEILKKEIPKKE
+216 
-228 IPKKEILKKEILKK
+228 
-242 EILKKEILKKEIP
+242 
-255 KKEIL
+255 
-260 KKEIPKKEILK
+260 
-271 KEIPKKEIPKKEIL
+271 
-285 KKEIP
+285 
-290 KKEILKKEILKKEI
+290 
-304 LKKEIPKKEILKKE
+304 
-318 IPKKEAENESKN
+318 AENEGKN
-330 QVFIAEKNDTFIKT
+330 QVFIAEKNETLIKT

-402 IYIDLVGRTE
+402 IYIDLVARTE
-412 LANRK
+412 LANKK

-425 HANSIPKHST
+425 HANSIPKRST

>member
-33 SSVKILFNQ
+33 SSVKISFNQ
-42 EVKKFKE
+42 EIKKFKE

-115 VEKKPLVRHQMA
+115 VEKKPLTRHQMV
-127 PKPPKHHALKH
+127 PKPPKHHALKNQ
-138 PTPKPAPK
+138 TPKPATK
-146 SIKKEAKEKTP
+146 SIKKEAKEAKEKTP
-157 IKHAHSK
+157 TKHARSK
-164 HAHSPLNERSAK
+164 HTHSQLNERSA
-176 KEIPKKEIPKK
+176 
-187 EILKKEILKK
+187 
-197 EILKKEIPKKEI
+197 
-209 LKKEIPK
+209 
-216 KEILKKEIPKKE
+216 
-228 IPKKEILKKEILKK
+228 
-242 EILKKEILKKEIP
+242 
-255 KKEIL
+255 
-260 KKEIPKKEILK
+260 
-271 KEIPKKEIPKKEIL
+271 
-285 KKEIP
+285 
-290 KKEILKKEILKKEI
+290 
-304 LKKEIPKKEILKKE
+304 KKE

-330 QVFIAEKNDTFIKT
+330 QVFIAEKNDASIKT

-402 IYIDLVGRTE
+402 IYIDLVARTE
-412 LANRK
+412 LANKK

-425 HANSIPKHST
+425 HANSIPKRST

-463 DDVNL
+463 DNVNL

>member
-13 WLHFAYATTLKI
+13 WLHFACATTLKI

-33 SSVKILFNQ
+33 SSVKISFNQ
-42 EVKKFKE
+42 EIKKFKE

-81 IAQFSPKL
+81 IVQFSPKL

-115 VEKKPLVRHQMA
+115 VEKKPLSRHQMA

-138 PTPKPAPK
+138 QTPKPTPK
-146 SIKKEAKEKTP
+146 SIKKEAKEVKEKMPT
-157 IKHAHSK
+157 KHARSK
-164 HAHSPLNERSAK
+164 HTHSQLNERSA
-176 KEIPKKEIPKK
+176 
-187 EILKKEILKK
+187 
-197 EILKKEIPKKEI
+197 
-209 LKKEIPK
+209 
-216 KEILKKEIPKKE
+216 
-228 IPKKEILKKEILKK
+228 
-242 EILKKEILKKEIP
+242 
-255 KKEIL
+255 
-260 KKEIPKKEILK
+260 
-271 KEIPKKEIPKKEIL
+271 
-285 KKEIP
+285 
-290 KKEILKKEILKKEI
+290 
-304 LKKEIPKKEILKKE
+304 KKE

-330 QVFIAEKNDTFIKT
+330 QVFIAEKNDAFIKN
-344 KRKKH
+344 KHKKH

-402 IYIDLVGRTE
+402 IYIDLVARTE
-412 LANRK
+412 LANKK

-425 HANSIPKHST
+425 HANSIPKRSI

-463 DDVNL
+463 DNVNL

>member
-1 MLVRLGVVACLF
+1 M
-13 WLHFAYATTLKI
+13 HFAYATTLKI

-33 SSVKILFNQ
+33 SSVKISFNQ

-127 PKPPKHHALKH
+127 PKTPKHHALKH
-138 PTPKPAPK
+138 PTPKPTPK
-146 SIKKEAKEKTP
+146 PIKKETKETKEKTP
-157 IKHAHSK
+157 TKHAHSK
-164 HAHSPLNERSAK
+164 HAHSQLNERSA
-176 KEIPKKEIPKK
+176 
-187 EILKKEILKK
+187 
-197 EILKKEIPKKEI
+197 
-209 LKKEIPK
+209 
-216 KEILKKEIPKKE
+216 
-228 IPKKEILKKEILKK
+228 
-242 EILKKEILKKEIP
+242 
-255 KKEIL
+255 
-260 KKEIPKKEILK
+260 
-271 KEIPKKEIPKKEIL
+271 
-285 KKEIP
+285 
-290 KKEILKKEILKKEI
+290 
-304 LKKEIPKKEILKKE
+304 KKE

-344 KRKKH
+344 KHKKH

-402 IYIDLVGRTE
+402 IYIDLVARTE
-412 LANRK
+412 LANKK

-425 HANSIPKHST
+425 HANSIPKRST

-463 DDVNL
+463 DNVNL

>member
-1 MLVRLGVVACLF
+1 MLVRLGVVACLL
-13 WLHFAYATTLKI
+13 WLHFACATTLKI
-25 INIVPFGS
+25 TNIVPFGS
-33 SSVKILFNQ
+33 SSVKIVFNQ

-49 VSLKNFKS
+49 VPLKNFKS
-57 YLELEAIL
+57 YLELEAVL

-75 KQSSIT
+75 KQSFIT

-89 ARVVISH
+89 ARVVIGY
-96 APKMTYEVKILK
+96 APKMTYEIKILK

-115 VEKKPLVRHQMA
+115 VEKKPLTRHQMVL
-127 PKPPKHHALKH
+127 KPPKHHALKH
-138 PTPKPAPK
+138 TTPKPTPKP
-146 SIKKEAKEKTP
+146 IKKEAKKSQETKEKTP
-157 IKHAHSK
+157 IKHVHSK
-164 HAHSPLNERSAK
+164 HAHSPLNERSA
-176 KEIPKKEIPKK
+176 
-187 EILKKEILKK
+187 
-197 EILKKEIPKKEI
+197 
-209 LKKEIPK
+209 
-216 KEILKKEIPKKE
+216 
-228 IPKKEILKKEILKK
+228 
-242 EILKKEILKKEIP
+242 
-255 KKEIL
+255 
-260 KKEIPKKEILK
+260 
-271 KEIPKKEIPKKEIL
+271 
-285 KKEIP
+285 
-290 KKEILKKEILKKEI
+290 
-304 LKKEIPKKEILKKE
+304 KKEILKKE

-366 SANLVCEKDIVLEV
+366 SVNLVCEKDIVLEV

-425 HANSIPKHST
+425 HANSIPKRST

>member
-1 MLVRLGVVACLF
+1 MLVRLGVVVCLF

-115 VEKKPLVRHQMA
+115 MEKKPLTRHQMA

-138 PTPKPAPK
+138 QAPKPTLK

-157 IKHAHSK
+157 TKHARSK
-164 HAHSPLNERSAK
+164 HTHSQWNERSAK

-187 EILKKEILKK
+187 EI
-197 EILKKEIPKKEI
+197 P
-209 LKKEIPK
+209 
-216 KEILKKEIPKKE
+216 
-228 IPKKEILKKEILKK
+228 
-242 EILKKEILKKEIP
+242 
-255 KKEIL
+255 
-260 KKEIPKKEILK
+260 
-271 KEIPKKEIPKKEIL
+271 
-285 KKEIP
+285 
-290 KKEILKKEILKKEI
+290 
-304 LKKEIPKKEILKKE
+304 KKE

-330 QVFIAEKNDTFIKT
+330 QVFIAEKNDAFIKN

-402 IYIDLVGRTE
+402 IYIDLVARTE
-412 LANRK
+412 LANKK

-501 QSIRK
+501 QSVRK